1 MESAE
6 GLFEIRRSSLTD
18 VKQIENLRIIFN
30 STEFGKI
37 SLVKLIERS
46 VLSLCVTDSDKNL
59 IGHACFYEYPN
70 SLKFPENDWDTHFR
84 HIYCTDNITTT
95 NSLFIHLLAVSP
107 VHDKFAITQLLKMAF
122 TVACSV
128 HYIFFVLGDACSI
141 KCLNSFPFHTL
152 SKRVA
157 EGNDVFCAYRH
168 EIFPVLFCRPAA
180 VEDTDDL
187 TPLINDQS
195 KLLQKT
201 YGDYYVSE
209 LVEAQND
216 NLKCVVVEYDRRAVG
231 FVSATRD
238 LNLRD
243 LNAHYDL
250 DLFSGLAK
258 FDKSVKKE
266 AEEQNEFPMTVTEST
281 LEVTDKTENTLTISS
296 YIKIEERINP
306 SDLNQSSYLLNN
318 EDNSQVCHWTK
329 RLLHK
334 DYDAQNSNKIKLTD
348 NTKLNAFGIQIFTM
362 KPEYESRFMDML
374 PLLFSQFSDLEYAV
388 ITVPRLVKCFPMLKS
403 FVHCRIRQ
411 NKDPEHELY
420 VLHRCELH
428 RDFTVRR
435 TRHADEED
443 IKLLIRNMNAFDR
456 SLFLSDLQSFISNG
470 RDEDGTIIFSYV
482 AIALGKLVG
491 VAILR
496 DEHHIEWLRAH
507 YNIEDFIYFTHHA
520 RNEHVSLYHFLLAA
534 NFQSRTEL
542 FLREILRL
550 SKKTCIYY
558 RVLPPYAEESKF
570 NRCTLITC
578 LSKLSLVKP
587 RKQIIYPESLLN
599 NIKGPEKRIL
609 EKFNSMPSLF
619 MTTKKLLMEPKELI
633 NARIIIVGASTTGL
647 AILEKLITC
656 TYIRF
661 TNLVLLS
668 PNGLPGDTLERV
680 NPLAYK
686 FLSTDYAY
694 PVDYLSQL
702 GFKVCVNVI
711 CGKLTAIDRKFKR
724 ITISSKHKLSY
735 DYLII
740 TTGLQY
746 HVSCPMSKLE
756 NLTKEGTIN
765 NFISMNFDYK
775 HDNDNNNCDNDNG
788 NRYDTNNA
796 ICNMKHRFA
805 ILQSK
810 TSRPRNL
817 FVINDVHDVL
827 PIIDRINNI
836 YLPLFHEV
844 QFITSE
850 NRTPSFEIKSSN
862 ADKQLSNENDQ
873 ISEEKRISQQNSMKK
888 QEQCEHSETEEQLK
902 SQSNQ
907 LLYDTFNN
915 LNVLDNERIV
925 NKLFIIY
932 GYTIDAYTC
941 ITGLLN
947 SGVDGNCIIM
957 IQPPK
962 MKHCPPAFDSFVI
975 QRKIHNHMNKLK
987 IRIGYDFI
995 LDHWC
1000 NSNMESSSSDIKT
1013 VTFNSNGKLLT
1024 IPCLGLFY
1032 FHMKTVDVDVFKALN
1047 DSCIV
1052 FDSRLVIDIHFRTN
1066 DSSIFAAGPITKLK
1080 RIYYNDYWRHEI
1092 ANSVEIGHCLGDQL
1106 LNLFDPNIE
1115 NVKAPPVDDS
1125 FILPTFKQS
1134 KTVGTLLPGN
1144 LFYLH
1149 CTQPSLW
1156 ESMDTR
1162 MNNSEF
1168 GRLLVTGEDAKEIRY
1183 FSIYINKYNLIQ
1195 DITCLSTKE
1204 FPAENYIQ
1212 LFNLH
1217 EFLLNHL
1224 VSRFDEGLI
1233 RDFYDYFNDTW
1244 SLAIYHDRFA
1254 DFKSEIRNLIN
1265 TCSPTTT
1272 DESLEAKL
1280 RTIIKEKDQVS
1291 LNDFQELN
1299 RLYNSEY
1306 KKEIEQRFIKF
1317 IMFNYNLL
1325 SMYAKPD
1332 LV

>member
-37 SLVKLIERS
+37 SLVKLI
-46 VLSLCVTDSDKNL
+46 
-59 IGHACFYEYPN
+59 
-70 SLKFPENDWDTHFR
+70 
-84 HIYCTDNITTT
+84 
-95 NSLFIHLLAVSP
+95 
-107 VHDKFAITQLLKMAF
+107 
-122 TVACSV
+122 
-128 HYIFFVLGDACSI
+128 
-141 KCLNSFPFHTL
+141 
-152 SKRVA
+152 
-157 EGNDVFCAYRH
+157 
-168 EIFPVLFCRPAA
+168 

-250 DLFSGLAK
+250 DLFNGLAK

-266 AEEQNEFPMTVTEST
+266 AEEQNEFPIKVTENT

-296 YIKIEERINP
+296 YIKIKEQINP

-318 EDNSQVCHWTK
+318 EDNSQVYHWTK
-329 RLLHK
+329 RLFHK

-348 NTKLNAFGIQIFTM
+348 NTKLNAFAIQLFTM

-420 VLHRCELH
+420 VFHRCELH

-558 RVLPPYAEESKF
+558 RVLPPYAEESKISA
-570 NRCTLITC
+570 ITKHMT
-578 LSKLSLVKP
+578 SQIFKP
-587 RKQIIYPESLLN
+587 KISDAL
-599 NIKGPEKRIL
+599 
-609 EKFNSMPSLF
+609 
-619 MTTKKLLMEPKELI
+619 
-633 NARIIIVGASTTGL
+633 ASP
-647 AILEKLITC
+647 
-656 TYIRF
+656 YIRF

-668 PNGLPGDTLERV
+668 PNGLPGDTLERI
-680 NPLAYK
+680 NPLAHK

-746 HVSCPMSKLE
+746 HVSCLMSKLE
-756 NLTKEGTIN
+756 NLTKEETVN
-765 NFISMNFDYK
+765 HFISVNFDYK
-775 HDNDNNNCDNDNG
+775 HDKDNNNCDNING
-788 NRYDTNNA
+788 NRYDTNNG
-796 ICNMKHRFA
+796 ICNMKHRFS

-810 TSRPRNL
+810 TSRPSNL

-850 NRTPSFEIKSSN
+850 NRTPSFEIESSN

-873 ISEEKRISQQNSMKK
+873 ISEEKRISQQNSMKNQK
-888 QEQCEHSETEEQLK
+888 QCGHSETEEQLK

-907 LLYDTFNN
+907 LLYDTFND

-947 SGVDGNCIIM
+947 AGIDGNYIIM

-962 MKHCPPAFDSFVI
+962 MKHCPPAFNSSVI
-975 QRKIHNHMNKLK
+975 QQKIHKHMNKLK

-1052 FDSRLVIDIHFRTN
+1052 FDSRLVIDVHFRTN

-1134 KTVGTLLPGN
+1134 KTVGALLPGN

-1156 ESMDTR
+1156 ETMDTR
-1162 MNNSEF
+1162 MNNFEF
-1168 GRLLVTGEDAKEIRY
+1168 GRLLVTGEDDKEIRY

-1195 DITCLSTKE
+1195 DIACLSTKE
-1204 FPAENYIQ
+1204 FPAKNYIQ

-1265 TCSPTTT
+1265 TCSVRN
-1272 DESLEAKL
+1272 S
-1280 RTIIKEKDQVS
+1280 KD
-1291 LNDFQELN
+1291 
-1299 RLYNSEY
+1299 
-1306 KKEIEQRFIKF
+1306 
-1317 IMFNYNLL
+1317 
-1325 SMYAKPD
+1325 
-1332 LV
+1332 

>member
-1 MESAE
+1 MERAE

-18 VKQIENLRIIFN
+18 VKQIEKLRIHFN
-30 STEFGKI
+30 SGDRRKT
-37 SLVKLIERS
+37 SLVTLI
-46 VLSLCVTDSDKNL
+46 
-59 IGHACFYEYPN
+59 
-70 SLKFPENDWDTHFR
+70 
-84 HIYCTDNITTT
+84 
-95 NSLFIHLLAVSP
+95 
-107 VHDKFAITQLLKMAF
+107 
-122 TVACSV
+122 
-128 HYIFFVLGDACSI
+128 
-141 KCLNSFPFHTL
+141 
-152 SKRVA
+152 
-157 EGNDVFCAYRH
+157 
-168 EIFPVLFCRPAA
+168 

-209 LVEAQND
+209 LVEAQDD
-216 NLKCVVVEYDRRAVG
+216 NLKCVVVEYDCRAVG
-231 FVSATRD
+231 FVSATRS
-238 LNLRD
+238 LNLRN
-243 LNAHYDL
+243 LNSHYDL
-250 DLFSGLAK
+250 DLFNGLAK
-258 FDKSVKKE
+258 LDKPMKE
-266 AEEQNEFPMTVTEST
+266 ETGEKNEFPTTVTGST
-281 LEVTDKTENTLTISS
+281 LKVTGIGIVPSS
-296 YIKIEERINP
+296 I
-306 SDLNQSSYLLNN
+306 
-318 EDNSQVCHWTK
+318 
-329 RLLHK
+329 
-334 DYDAQNSNKIKLTD
+334 
-348 NTKLNAFGIQIFTM
+348 
-362 KPEYESRFMDML
+362 FMDML
-374 PLLFSQFSDLEYAV
+374 PLLFSQFPDLEYAV

-403 FVHCRIRQ
+403 FVHCRIKQ

-420 VLHRCELH
+420 VFHRCELH

-443 IKLLIRNMNAFDR
+443 IKLLVRNMNAFDR

-542 FLREILRL
+542 FLREILRQ

-558 RVLPPYAEESKF
+558 CVLPPYADKSKF
-570 NRCTLITC
+570 SRCTLITC
-578 LSKLSLVKP
+578 LSKLSPVKP

-599 NIKGPEKRIL
+599 NIKAPEKRIL
-609 EKFNSMPSLF
+609 EKFDSMPALF
-619 MTTKKLLMEPKELI
+619 MTTAKLLMEPKEII

-647 AILEKLITC
+647 AVLEKLVTC
-656 TYIRF
+656 PYVRF

-668 PNGLPGDTLERV
+668 TNGLPGDTLERI

-711 CGKLTAIDRKFKR
+711 HGKLTAIDRKFKR
-724 ITISSKHKLSY
+724 ITISSEQKISY

-746 HVSCPMSKLE
+746 HVSCPISKLE
-756 NLTKEGTIN
+756 NLTKDETN
-765 NFISMNFDYK
+765 NNLISMNFYYN
-775 HDNDNNNCDNDNG
+775 HDEDNNSYNE
-788 NRYDTNNA
+788 
-796 ICNMKHRFA
+796 
-805 ILQSK
+805 K
-810 TSRPRNL
+810 T
-817 FVINDVHDVL
+817 
-827 PIIDRINNI
+827 
-836 YLPLFHEV
+836 
-844 QFITSE
+844 
-850 NRTPSFEIKSSN
+850 
-862 ADKQLSNENDQ
+862 
-873 ISEEKRISQQNSMKK
+873 
-888 QEQCEHSETEEQLK
+888 
-902 SQSNQ
+902 
-907 LLYDTFNN
+907 
-915 LNVLDNERIV
+915 V
-925 NKLFIIY
+925 NKLFIVY

-947 SGVDGNCIIM
+947 AGIDGNRIIM
-957 IQPPK
+957 IQPPE
-962 MKHCPPAFDSFVI
+962 MKHYPPAFNSSVI
-975 QRKIHNHMNKLK
+975 QRQIHKHMNKLK

-1000 NSNMESSSSDIKT
+1000 NSNMESSSFDIET
-1013 VTFNSNGKLLT
+1013 VTFNSDGKFLT

-1032 FHMKTVDVDVFKALN
+1032 FHVKTVDVDVFKALN

-1052 FDSRLVIDIHFRTN
+1052 FDSRLVIDSNFHTN

-1092 ANSVEIGHCLGDQL
+1092 ANSMEIGHCLGDQL

-1134 KTVGTLLPGN
+1134 KTVGALLPGN

-1149 CTQPSLW
+1149 CTQPSLC
-1156 ESMDTR
+1156 ESMNIRT
-1162 MNNSEF
+1162 NNSEF
-1168 GRLLVTGEDAKEIRY
+1168 GRLLVTGEDAEEIQY
-1183 FSIYINKYNLIQ
+1183 FSIYINKYNIIQ

-1217 EFLLNHL
+1217 ESLLNHL

-1233 RDFYDYFNDTW
+1233 HDFYDYFNDTW
-1244 SLAIYHDRFA
+1244 SLAIYHDRFT
-1254 DFKSEIRNLIN
+1254 DFKSEIRSLIN

-1272 DESLEAKL
+1272 NESLGEKL
-1280 RTIIKEKDQVS
+1280 RTIIKEKDEV
-1291 LNDFQELN
+1291 
-1299 RLYNSEY
+1299 
-1306 KKEIEQRFIKF
+1306 
-1317 IMFNYNLL
+1317 
-1325 SMYAKPD
+1325 
-1332 LV
+1332 

>member
-1 MESAE
+1 MERAE

-18 VKQIENLRIIFN
+18 VKQIEKLRVHFN
-30 STEFGKI
+30 SGECKKT
-37 SLVKLIERS
+37 SLVTLIERS

-59 IGHACFYEYPN
+59 VGHACFYEHPN
-70 SLKFPENDWDTHFR
+70 SSKFPENDWDTLFS

-95 NSLFIHLLAVSP
+95 NSLFIHLLALSP
-107 VHDKFAITQLLKMAF
+107 VHDKFVITQLLKMAF
-122 TVACSV
+122 TVAYSV
-128 HYIFFVLGDACSI
+128 HYIFFVLEDAHSI
-141 KCLNSFPFHTL
+141 KCLNSFPFHKL

-157 EGNDVFCAYRH
+157 EENDVFCAYRH
-168 EIFPVLFCRPAA
+168 EIFPVLFSRPAA

-209 LVEAQND
+209 LVEAQDD

-231 FVSATRD
+231 FVSATRS
-238 LNLRD
+238 LNLRN
-243 LNAHYDL
+243 LNSHYDL
-250 DLFSGLAK
+250 DLFNGLAK
-258 FDKSVKKE
+258 LDKPMKE
-266 AEEQNEFPMTVTEST
+266 ETEEKNEFPTGSI
-281 LEVTDKTENTLTISS
+281 LKVTDKTENIATRSS
-296 YIKIEERINP
+296 YIKTEEQIN
-306 SDLNQSSYLLNN
+306 SQDHSQSHHLLNN
-318 EDNSQVCHWTK
+318 EDNGHWTK
-329 RLLHK
+329 RLLREDHNAK
-334 DYDAQNSNKIKLTD
+334 SSNTIKLAD
-348 NTKLNAFGIQIFTM
+348 NAKLNAFAIQLFIM
-362 KPEYESRFMDML
+362 KPEFESRFMDML
-374 PLLFSQFSDLEYAV
+374 PLLFSQFPDLEYAV

-420 VLHRCELH
+420 VFHRCELH

-443 IKLLIRNMNAFDR
+443 IKLLVRNMNAFDR
-456 SLFLSDLQSFISNG
+456 SLFLSDLHSFISNG

-482 AIALGKLVG
+482 AVALGKLVG

-542 FLREILRL
+542 FLREILRQ

-558 RVLPPYAEESKF
+558 RVLPPYADESKF
-570 NRCTLITC
+570 SQCTLITC
-578 LSKLSLVKP
+578 LSKLSPVKP
-587 RKQIIYPESLLN
+587 RKQIIFPESLLN
-599 NIKGPEKRIL
+599 NIKAPENRIL
-609 EKFNSMPSLF
+609 EKFNSLPALF
-619 MTTKKLLMEPKELI
+619 MTTGKLLMEPKEII

-647 AILEKLITC
+647 AVLEKLVTC
-656 TYIRF
+656 PYVRF

-668 PNGLPGDTLERV
+668 PNGLPGDTLERI

-711 CGKLTAIDRKFKR
+711 HGKLTAIDRKFKR
-724 ITISSKHKLSY
+724 ITISSEQKLSY

-746 HVSCPMSKLE
+746 HVSCPISKLE
-756 NLTKEGTIN
+756 NLTKDETIN
-765 NFISMNFDYK
+765 NLISMNFYYK
-775 HDNDNNNCDNDNG
+775 HDEDNNSYNNVNFS
-788 NRYDTNNA
+788 RYGTNNT
-796 ICNMKHRFA
+796 IGNMSHRFA
-805 ILQSK
+805 ILPSK
-810 TSRPRNL
+810 LSRPSNL
-817 FVINDVHDVL
+817 FVINDINDVL
-827 PIIDRINNI
+827 PIINRINDI
-836 YLPLFHEV
+836 YLPLFDEV
-844 QFITSE
+844 QPITSE
-850 NRTPSFEIKSSN
+850 NRTLSFEVERFN
-862 ADKQLSNENDQ
+862 VERQLNSENDK
-873 ISEEKRISQQNSMKK
+873 INEEKQISQQNSNKK
-888 QEQCEHSETEEQLK
+888 QGQYEHNETEEQLK

-907 LLYDTFNN
+907 LLHKTFSDQNA
-915 LNVLDNERIV
+915 LDNEKTV
-925 NKLFIIY
+925 NKLFIVY

-947 SGVDGNCIIM
+947 AGIDGNRIIM
-957 IQPPK
+957 IQPPE
-962 MKHCPPAFDSFVI
+962 MKHYPPAFNSSVI
-975 QRKIHNHMNKLK
+975 QRQIHKHMNKLK

-1000 NSNMESSSSDIKT
+1000 NGNMESSSSDIET
-1013 VTFNSNGKLLT
+1013 VTFNSDGKFLT
-1024 IPCLGLFY
+1024 IPCIGLFY
-1032 FHMKTVDVDVFKALN
+1032 FHVKTVDVDVFKALN

-1052 FDSRLVIDIHFRTN
+1052 FDSRLVIDSNFHTN

-1092 ANSVEIGHCLGDQL
+1092 ANSMEIGHCLGDQL

-1115 NVKAPPVDDS
+1115 NVKAPPVDES

-1134 KTVGTLLPGN
+1134 KTVGALLPGN

-1149 CTQPSLW
+1149 CTQPSIC
-1156 ESMDTR
+1156 ESMDIR

-1183 FSIYINKYNLIQ
+1183 FSIYINKYNIIQ

-1217 EFLLNHL
+1217 ESLLNHL

-1233 RDFYDYFNDTW
+1233 HDFYDYFNDTW

-1254 DFKSEIRNLIN
+1254 DFKSEIRSLIN

-1272 DESLEAKL
+1272 NESLGEKL
-1280 RTIIKEKDQVS
+1280 RTIIKEKDEVS
-1291 LNDFQELN
+1291 LNDFEELK
-1299 RLYNSEY
+1299 RLYNNEY
-1306 KKEIEQRFIKF
+1306 KKEVEQRLIKF